1 MPVEEIISPEIPLP
15 VKGSVLRLSDYGI
28 SERQKFFIQGTVNG
42 GKTYE
47 ELAAEYHVSTS
58 VVKKDMA
65 AACRLLGVTNK
76 EDLRILLLQ
85 YKIE

>member
-1 MPVEEIISPEIPLP
+1 
-15 VKGSVLRLSDYGI
+15 
-28 SERQKFFIQGTVNG
+28 
-42 GKTYE
+42 
-47 ELAAEYHVSTS
+47 
-58 VVKKDMA
+58 MA